1 MQLTGKGYFLWRIQQ
16 CENGNA
22 DRIADAA
29 SDAGLSHMIIKIAD
43 GGFPYNVD
51 KEKNVD
57 FVPDVIRAL
66 RARNISVWGW
76 HYVYGNYP
84 RQEADIA
91 VKRINQ
97 LKVDGYVINAEGEY
111 KIPGRSTN
119 ARIFMSKVRDNF
131 PNLPI
136 ALSSFR
142 YPNTHREFP
151 WHAFVEHCDLVM
163 PQVYWMKS
171 HGDAGQQ
178 LMRCVKEY
186 KALFPQVT
194 IFPTGP
200 VFKEWGWMPY
210 KEEVDDFLKV
220 AKDMGLPGV
229 NFYSF
234 DQGRLPL
241 LKDLW
246 KSVKEFQWGDQSHPK
261 GLAEQLI
268 DALNTRE
275 IGSILSLYEDQ
286 SYHIRPGSVIKG
298 KEAINKWMEKFIN
311 DIAPLGK
318 FIINSLKSFDNSIS
332 FAWQLQHAN
341 TTVLLYGKDVLML
354 HNNKISQHYSY
365 FSEDPIV
372 EID

>member
-1 MQLTGKGYFLWRIQQ
+1 
-16 CENGNA
+16 
-22 DRIADAA
+22 
-29 SDAGLSHMIIKIAD
+29 
-43 GGFPYNVD
+43 
-51 KEKNVD
+51 
-57 FVPDVIRAL
+57 
-66 RARNISVWGW
+66 
-76 HYVYGNYP
+76 
-84 RQEADIA
+84 
-91 VKRINQ
+91 
-97 LKVDGYVINAEGEY
+97 
-111 KIPGRSTN
+111 
-119 ARIFMSKVRDNF
+119 
-131 PNLPI
+131 
-136 ALSSFR
+136 
-142 YPNTHREFP
+142 
-151 WHAFVEHCDLVM
+151 
-163 PQVYWMKS
+163 
-171 HGDAGQQ
+171 
-178 LMRCVKEY
+178 
-186 KALFPQVT
+186 
-194 IFPTGP
+194 
-200 VFKEWGWMPY
+200 MPY

-354 HNNKISQHYSY
+354 HNNKINQHYSY